1 MPQLV
6 SESGKINLEDR
17 LVEGDDKVIEKYCL
31 DYFRDCDFS
40 SEYKIEAVCS
50 DGLLKLFCGYF
61 RGKYGIIEIELV
73 GLYPAEIEEIQNNV
87 ISVLQER
94 LGKIPRKMGLNNFN
108 YAISEGRIVLR
119 FYACESG
126 ECEEREDILKTLN
139 DFSPAL
145 EFLADFL
152 RRRKVRH

>member
-1 MPQLV
+1 MLPFV
-6 SESGKINLEDR
+6 SKSGKVNLEER

-31 DYFRDCDFS
+31 DYFQNCDFS
-40 SEYKIEAVCS
+40 SEYKIEAVCT

-87 ISVLQER
+87 IVVIQER
-94 LGKIPRKMGLNNFN
+94 LSKIPKKMGLNNFN
-108 YAISEGRIVLR
+108 YVISEGRIVLR

-126 ECEEREDILKTLN
+126 ECEEREEILKTMN

-145 EFLADFL
+145 EFLAEFL
-152 RRRKVRH
+152 RRRKIRH